1 MCVSVC
7 VCAHTR
13 SVMSDSLH
21 PQERSPS
28 GSSVHEASQARILE
42 WFPFPPPEDL
52 PDPGVLVSLASPSLA
67 GGFFTT
73 EPPGKPG
80 IKYIYC
86 LPFSQGHKSHKA
98 GNCLSYI
105 YPFFIFVF

>member
-1 MCVSVC
+1 MFECVC
-7 VCAHTR
+7 VHTDAQ
-13 SVMSDSLH
+13 SCLTLCILKNC
-21 PQERSPS
+21 SPS

-42 WFPFPPPEDL
+42 WFPFPPLEDL
-52 PDPGVLVSLASPSLA
+52 PDPGVELVSLVSPSLA

-86 LPFSQGHKSHKA
+86 LLFSQGHKSHKA
-98 GNCLSYI
+98 GNCVSYI